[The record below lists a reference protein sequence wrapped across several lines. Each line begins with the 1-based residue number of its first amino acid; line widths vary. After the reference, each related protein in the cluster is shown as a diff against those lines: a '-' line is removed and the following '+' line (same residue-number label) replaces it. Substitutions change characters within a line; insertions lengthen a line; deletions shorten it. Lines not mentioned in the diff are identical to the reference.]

1 MKQRWNVWSDA
12 FAKRSQREKLL
23 ISLCGLVAVVFI
35 SLTLLVDP
43 LVAQYGQ
50 QQTQLQGLTSSNQSA
65 QLTIQ
70 QLQVALK
77 KNPDESIDKE
87 FATLQEQSQSLSM
100 ELANSTETL
109 VSPTQMATLLQTVLD
124 NSTKLK
130 LISLQSLPAEPIVP
144 SKDDPS
150 AVKYYVHPVR
160 LELTGNYFAIRDY
173 LLALESLPVKYY
185 WRSFKYQVE
194 TYPQAR
200 LILQV
205 YTLGSREEFIGG

>member
-1 MKQRWNVWSDA
+1 MKQRWSVWSDA

-50 QQTQLQGLTSSNQSA
+50 QQTRLQGLTSSNQSA

-70 QLQVALK
+70 Q
-77 KNPDESIDKE
+77 
-87 FATLQEQSQSLSM
+87 LQEQSQSLSM

-130 LISLQSLPAEPIVP
+130 LIRLQSLPAEPIVP

>member
-1 MKQRWNVWSDA
+1 MKQRWSVWSDA
-12 FAKRSQREKLL
+12 FAKCSQREKLL

-50 QQTQLQGLTSSNQSA
+50 QQTRLQGLISSNQSA

>member
-1 MKQRWNVWSDA
+1 
-12 FAKRSQREKLL
+12 QREKLL

-50 QQTQLQGLTSSNQSA
+50 QQTRLQGLTSSNQSA

>member
-12 FAKRSQREKLL
+12 FAKCSQREKLL

-50 QQTQLQGLTSSNQSA
+50 QQTRLQGLTSSNQSA

-100 ELANSTETL
+100 ELANSTESL

-144 SKDDPS
+144 SKEDPS

>member
-1 MKQRWNVWSDA
+1 M
-12 FAKRSQREKLL
+12 
-23 ISLCGLVAVVFI
+23 
-35 SLTLLVDP
+35 
-43 LVAQYGQ
+43 
-50 QQTQLQGLTSSNQSA
+50 QGLTSSNQSA